1 MYDNEKKTLIEACKR
16 MYNNGLTVGSWGN
29 ISMRISDDR
38 IIITPSGSNYM
49 KMNIED
55 IVVMDLNGNKIEGR
69 LNPSSERLMHYQIY
83 RKRNNVNA
91 IVHTHSIY
99 SSVISVI
106 NKDIPPITEDI
117 VMILGKNVKVAKY
130 ALTGTMELA
139 NNVVEALGANNAAIM
154 ANHGAGSVGS
164 DMERAITAAE
174 VLEKSSRIMVYT
186 MNFKYS
192 TIPDDDIYKLLNISS
207 GYLNQWKN
215 WK

>member
-154 ANHGAGSVGS
+154 ANHGAVSVGS